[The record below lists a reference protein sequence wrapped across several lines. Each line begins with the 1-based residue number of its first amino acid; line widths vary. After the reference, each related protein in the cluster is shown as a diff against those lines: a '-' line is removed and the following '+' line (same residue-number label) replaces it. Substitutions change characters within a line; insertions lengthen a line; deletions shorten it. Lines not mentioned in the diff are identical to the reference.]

1 MGPEWR
7 QRVGTYREGQASVTP
22 TGVLRKRL
30 ETRAFSAGFKGPTEE
45 NLFHL

>member
-7 QRVGTYREGQASVTP
+7 QRVGTYREGQASATP

-30 ETRAFSAGFKGPTEE
+30 ETRAFSAW
-45 NLFHL
+45 L